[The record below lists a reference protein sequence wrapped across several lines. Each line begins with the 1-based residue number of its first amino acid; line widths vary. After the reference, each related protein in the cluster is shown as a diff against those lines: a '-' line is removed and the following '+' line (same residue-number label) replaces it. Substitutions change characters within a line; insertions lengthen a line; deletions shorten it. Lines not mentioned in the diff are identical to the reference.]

1 MTDYRSERRA
11 RRHQDL
17 PEAASP
23 PDSGS
28 TPPPSSALSDGGGWK
43 PLDDKARG
51 GNAVTVRSEAGEIAA
66 AYWHRTRHFNPRRM
80 KWEPTAYWRS
90 YVAPIPLWFEP
101 VEYMPI

>member
-51 GNAVTVRSEAGEIAA
+51 GAAVTVRSEAGEIAA
-66 AYWHRTRHFNPRRM
+66 EARRL
-80 KWEPTAYWRS
+80 
-90 YVAPIPLWFEP
+90 APGAEILF
-101 VEYMPI
+101 YTDLISRARIRQAA